1 MDIQAFIQS
10 GLLEAYIAG
19 QCTAAER
26 AEVERMAAEHPE
38 VRAEMDRIEDA
49 LEKFAR
55 AYSIEPPMHIRDLI
69 LKNIVNIPQVKAP
82 NMQSSGRLLR
92 VFQAAAAI
100 ALLATAYL
108 FWQNNQQS
116 GELTRL
122 RADNANLQTQVKECA
137 DRREQTNQMMAL
149 LRDTDTHPVKLTD
162 GKALHITVFNND
174 LRKEC
179 ALDVTGLPLP
189 QQGLYFQFWA
199 IVDGKPVSRG
209 MIDLNAIAGWQPFPY
224 IEGTQAYAV
233 SQEKSPQ
240 GNPYPTFVVASGN
253 VDRPG

>member
-1 MDIQAFIQS
+1 MDIQSFIQS
-10 GLLEAYIAG
+10 GLLEAYVAG

-38 VRAEMDRIEDA
+38 IRDELNKIEEA
-49 LEKFAR
+49 LEKFAV
-55 AYSIEPPMHIRDLI
+55 AYAIKPPDNLKDLI
-69 LKNIVNIPQVKAP
+69 LKHISNLPKSDATP
-82 NMQSSGRLLR
+82 MRTSGRFLR

-108 FWQNNQQS
+108 FWQNN
-116 GELTRL
+116 
-122 RADNANLQTQVKECA
+122 LQTSELAKLRTENQDLQKQVKECA
-137 DRREQTNQMMAL
+137 DRREQTNNMMAL
-149 LRDTDTHPVKLTD
+149 LRDTDTHAIKLTD

-189 QQGLYFQFWA
+189 FNNMYFQFWA

-224 IEGTQAYAV
+224 LEGTQAYAI

-240 GNPYPTFVVASGN
+240 GNPFPTFVIASGN
-253 VDRPG
+253 VERPG